1 MEIQKKRQAGIDSN
15 KKFFWAP
22 GMEWVKNGDMLTVD
36 SFNYTGAVAE
46 LFPEFYYKVQKGISL
61 NELVQEFPAVNKE
74 QLEEFTK
81 DLVDK
86 SVLVYSILSP
96 YEVFRPQTK
105 LFKNEYSEEIFFDAV
120 QLEKYKKKQL
130 SRVLAATDGKKI
142 KLEQQQEYPEFIA
155 ARRTCRVF
163 DSLRKIPADTF
174 SNLMSFFR
182 QVTDG
187 DKIRYYYACS
197 GGLYPIDIYV
207 YVKDG
212 RVEGIKG
219 GLYYYSPVDNSMI
232 LTSSSCVITDEAHV
246 YTNKDIFKSSA
257 FSIFFIYNAG
267 VTMPKYG
274 GMAYHYACIDTG
286 IMVGALTAVAE
297 LNNIGLC
304 SIGNMN
310 FEKIKKYFRLNENQV
325 LIHTVEGG
333 LKEKC
338 SNI

>member
-1 MEIQKKRQAGIDSN
+1 MEMQKKRQAGIDRN

-22 GMEWVKNGDMLTVD
+22 GIEWLKNGDILTID
-36 SFNYTGAVAE
+36 SSSYTGAMAG
-46 LFPEFYYKVQKGISL
+46 LFPEFYYRVQKGISL
-61 NELVQEFPAVNKE
+61 DELVQEFPAVNKE
-74 QLEEFTK
+74 LMEEFVK
-81 DLVDK
+81 DLIGK

-105 LFKNEYSEEIFFDAV
+105 LFINEYSEEIFFDPV

-130 SRVLAATDGKKI
+130 SRVLAVTDGKKI
-142 KLEQQQEYPEFIA
+142 KLDQQPEYPEFITG
-155 ARRTCRVF
+155 RRTHRIF
-163 DSLRKIPADTF
+163 DSLSKIDADTF
-174 SNLMSFFR
+174 SNLMSIFR
-182 QVTDG
+182 QVTEG

-212 RVEGIKG
+212 RVEGIEG

-257 FSIFFIYNAG
+257 FSIFFIYNAA

-274 GMAYHYACIDTG
+274 GIAYHYACIDTG
-286 IMVGALTAVAE
+286 IMVGALTTVAE

-310 FEKIKKYFRLNENQV
+310 FEKIKKYFRLSENQV
-325 LIHTVEGG
+325 LIHTIEGG
-333 LKEKC
+333 LKENT
-338 SNI
+338 SDI